1 MIILLRTNKKNSP
14 TPKADRART
23 PSCTTEHP
31 DERFTTRRP
40 PLLPLSTTAD
50 TTHSTHKHTEIVCIR
65 ACGCGRHAS
74 THPRSPPPHPARH
87 TQQGHSIEYIHS
99 SRSARQRRAH
109 ETQTNKPSGR
119 RWKRRTSGDK
129 STAAAPWQP
138 PRRPITRPQAL
149 RHRPPFPAPL
159 KAIIRSRRAITRS
172 SRPATR
178 HSASP

>member
-40 PLLPLSTTAD
+40 PLIPCQPRQTPHIQHTNTRRLYVSEPVDAD
-50 TTHSTHKHTEIVCIR
+50 D
-65 ACGCGRHAS
+65 
-74 THPRSPPPHPARH
+74 THPRIHAAPRRTPHV
-87 TQQGHSIEYIHS
+87 TLSKHSIEYIRS

-109 ETQTNKPSGR
+109 ETQTNKPPGR

-178 HSASP
+178 RSASP